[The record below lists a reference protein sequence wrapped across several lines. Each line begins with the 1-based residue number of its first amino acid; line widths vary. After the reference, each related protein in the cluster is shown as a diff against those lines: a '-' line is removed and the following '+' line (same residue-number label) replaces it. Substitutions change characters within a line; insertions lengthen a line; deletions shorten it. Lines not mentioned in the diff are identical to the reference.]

1 MKKGVDYVLHPGE
14 WENYDVFRAKK
25 ANLQQAKLELYYAV
39 ADLESPLYDEVYKL
53 GLNPDFAALVE
64 AEELTKKATEAVK
77 RFEKSVKEG

>member
-1 MKKGVDYVLHPGE
+1 M
-14 WENYDVFRAKK
+14 FRAKK